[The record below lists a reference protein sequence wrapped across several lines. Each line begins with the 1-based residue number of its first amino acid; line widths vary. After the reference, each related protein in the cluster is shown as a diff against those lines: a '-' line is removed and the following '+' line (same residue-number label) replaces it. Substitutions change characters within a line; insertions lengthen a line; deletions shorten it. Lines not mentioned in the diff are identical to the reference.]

1 MLPEPEA
8 QMMAVV
14 KAGICMNQK
23 TKWILTVVLAVI
35 EIFLTVADLGFFT
48 IGRIAFTVL
57 HIPIFIA
64 TTLIGLPQGVVLA
77 GIFGLSS
84 LVSAYWHPSGM
95 LDYLF
100 QNPMVSVVPR
110 LMVPI
115 AVYFVYKTVCRIA
128 DDHTISAK
136 LICVGFSAL
145 CGVIAN
151 AVFVIMSVAILSPSS
166 VGITDNLSASTIVV
180 TNIVAVNIFY
190 EIVLAVSITCL
201 TALVLNKLGI
211 LEVTAKGRKFSE
223 AGETDAESA
232 ADISAEPDRN
242 ALRGGK
248 EMIYDKPLQKTFRK
262 WLFLFIVTAFF
273 LMLFFLYYL
282 FSKQDQEHA
291 RALLQSKTD
300 EILRQI
306 DTTGNTIVEEDLGVG
321 STGFITIAKKD
332 EILISGKESMEVS
345 RLSDLCPGYE
355 KLVPDSICD
364 MVVDGYSGMGIVQK
378 VNDIVIL
385 SFIPDSEIYMG
396 RNRTLAY
403 LLGGLLA
410 MHLLLFEMISV
421 IVRKD
426 VVQKIQEVN
435 GSLSQ
440 IRAGNLDEKVT
451 VSGNTEFEELSQGIN
466 TTVDALKKTMRE
478 IAEQNK
484 REMEFAREVQNS
496 ALPSGSLV
504 SHGDPEIV
512 VLGSMEAARE
522 VGGDFY
528 DYFRIGEE
536 KLGIVVADVS
546 GKGVPAALFMMT
558 AKTLIKNFVLA
569 GESPAKALQ
578 LANAQLCENNEKGM
592 FVTVWLGVMDLR
604 SCTMEF
610 ANAAHNPPLLK
621 KSGEPFRYMDFKQ
634 YRRGFVLAG
643 LEDTLYRNNEI
654 TLGKGDVL
662 FLYTDGVTE
671 AANTDLKLYGEQRL
685 LECLEANYQL
695 APEELLR
702 AVRADIRAF
711 TSGAEQYDDITM
723 VVLKME

>member
-1 MLPEPEA
+1 
-8 QMMAVV
+8 
-14 KAGICMNQK
+14 MNQK
-23 TKWILTVVLAVI
+23 TKWIMTAVLAAI
-35 EIFLTVADLGFFT
+35 EIFLTAADLGFFT
-48 IGRIAFTVL
+48 IGRIAFTIL
-57 HIPIFIA
+57 HIPVFIA
-64 TTLIGLPQGVVLA
+64 TTLIGLPQGILLA
-77 GIFGLSS
+77 AVFGISS
-84 LVSAYWHPSGM
+84 MISAFWHPWGL

-100 QNPMVSVVPR
+100 QNPLVSVVPR
-110 LMVPI
+110 LLVPI
-115 AVYFVYKTVCRIA
+115 AVHFVYKTVCRIA

-151 AVFVIMSVAILSPSS
+151 AVFVIVSVALISPGSI
-166 VGITDNLSASTIVV
+166 GITDNLSASTIVV
-180 TNIVAVNIFY
+180 TNIVAANIFY

-201 TALVLNKLGI
+201 TALIMNKLG
-211 LEVTAKGRKFSE
+211 LLALTEEDGSAAGAGEEAAE
-223 AGETDAESA
+223 AGE
-232 ADISAEPDRN
+232 N
-242 ALRGGK
+242 ALDESG
-248 EMIYDKPLQKTFRK
+248 EVFLDKPLQKTFRK

-273 LMLFFLYYL
+273 AMLFFLYYL
-282 FSKQDQEHA
+282 FTKQDQQHA
-291 RALLQSKTD
+291 YALLEAKSN
-300 EILRQI
+300 EISRQFEVYG
-306 DTTGNTIVEEDLGVG
+306 DTVIEETLVVG
-321 STGFITIAKKD
+321 RSGFITVAKGD
-332 EILISGKESMEVS
+332 EIVMSGLSSMEVD
-345 RLSDLCPGYE
+345 RLSDLCPGYD
-355 KLVPDSICD
+355 KLVPGRISETS
-364 MVVDGYSGMGIVQK
+364 VDGITGIGIVER
-378 VNDIVIL
+378 VNDLVIL

-396 RNRTLAY
+396 RNQTLAY
-403 LLGGLLA
+403 LLGGLLVLY
-410 MHLLLFEMISV
+410 LLLFEMISV
-421 IVRKD
+421 IVRKA

-440 IRAGNLDEKVT
+440 IRAGNLEEKVT
-451 VSGNTEFEELSQGIN
+451 VSGNTEFEELSLGIN

-504 SHGDPEIV
+504 GFGDPGFV
-512 VLGSMEAARE
+512 VHGSMEAAKE

-569 GESPAKALQ
+569 GENPADALQ
-578 LANAQLCENNEKGM
+578 LANVQLCENNEKGM

-604 SCTMEF
+604 SGTMEF

-621 KSGEPFRYMDFKQ
+621 KAGEPFRYMDFKQ

-643 LEDTLYRNNEI
+643 LEDTVYRNNEI

-671 AANTDLKLYGEQRL
+671 AADTELKLYGEQRL
-685 LECLEANYQL
+685 LKCLEADYQL
-695 APEELLR
+695 EPEELLR
-702 AVRADIRAF
+702 AVRADISVFA
-711 TSGAEQYDDITM
+711 SGAEQYDDITM